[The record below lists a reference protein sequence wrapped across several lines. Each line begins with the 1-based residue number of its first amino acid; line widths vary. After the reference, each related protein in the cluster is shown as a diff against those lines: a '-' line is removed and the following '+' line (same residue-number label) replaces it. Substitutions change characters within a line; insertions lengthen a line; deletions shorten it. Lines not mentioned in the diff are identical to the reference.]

1 MSLHEAIEEAILA
14 EQVFLSRWR
23 LSSLKR
29 VDPKLYDRLEEQ
41 RILFDKAIFSD
52 DRESKLQGEAMQR
65 GWAAA
70 TQRMIVLDE
79 PDDAFMYGTD
89 PKTGAVVAIG
99 VAPPKDSR
107 LHLKNG
113 HRVTFVTPDEVAT
126 MVAAY
131 GALIAVKQAFPDCE
145 VLAIA

>member
-1 MSLHEAIEEAILA
+1 MTLPEPVEAAILA
-14 EQVFLSRWR
+14 EQVFLGRWR
-23 LSSLKR
+23 LSSLQR
-29 VDPKLYDRLEEQ
+29 VDPHLYQRLEEQ
-41 RILFDKAIFSD
+41 RELFDRAMF
-52 DRESKLQGEAMQR
+52 DRDAALQGEAMQR

-70 TQRMIVLDE
+70 TQRMIALDE

-99 VAPPKDSR
+99 TAPPKDSR
-107 LHLKNG
+107 LRLKDG

-145 VLAIA
+145 VLSVS